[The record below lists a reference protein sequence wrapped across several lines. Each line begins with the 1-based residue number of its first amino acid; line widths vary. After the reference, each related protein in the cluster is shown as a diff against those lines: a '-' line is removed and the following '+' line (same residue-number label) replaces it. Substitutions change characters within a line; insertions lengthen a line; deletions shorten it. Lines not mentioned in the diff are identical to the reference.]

1 MLTSLADIRYLLI
14 DMDGIV
20 YYDGAGLSGTEAF
33 LNFLR
38 NNGIRFAF
46 ATNATNSWPRDH
58 RARLAGYGVNATNVP
73 IYTAGMAAADY
84 VLERYGPQAK
94 VFVIGG
100 DGFKQL
106 MAERGQCILSEDQP
120 QAVVIGWTWDFNVR
134 HLEVAS
140 RAVFQGAEL
149 LAADPDVNEPAKPT
163 PLPGS
168 GSFAA
173 AISAVTG
180 VPSHAIG
187 KPNCILYEMALKGIG
202 GDIEHGAMMGDRLD
216 TDIKG
221 ALDMGLGSIVLL
233 TGYTT
238 REMLA
243 TSEIQPRWVMENLDD
258 LRQQW
263 QASLASSI

>member
-1 MLTSLADIRYLLI
+1 LADIRYLLI

-20 YYDGAGLSGTEAF
+20 YYDGAGLAGTHEF
-33 LNFLR
+33 LEFLR
-38 NNGIRFAF
+38 QHDIQFAF

-58 RARLAGYGVNATNVP
+58 RTRLAGYGVETDHTP

-84 VLERYGPQAK
+84 VREEKGPGTK

-106 MAERGQCILSEDQP
+106 MVERGECILSETRPD
-120 QAVVIGWTWDFNVR
+120 AVVIGWTPDFNVR

-140 RAVFQGAEL
+140 RAVFQGADL
-149 LAADPDVNEPAKPT
+149 LAADPDVNEPSQPT

-173 AISAVTG
+173 AIEAVTG
-180 VPSHAIG
+180 AKATPIG
-187 KPNCILYEMALKGIG
+187 KPNSILFEMALKGIG
-202 GDIEHGAMMGDRLD
+202 GDVDHAAMIGDRLD
-216 TDIKG
+216 TDVKG
-221 ALDMGLGSIVLL
+221 GLAMGLCTILVL

-238 REMLA
+238 REILA
-243 TSEIQPRWVMENLDD
+243 ESSIKPDWVMEDLDD
-258 LRQQW
+258 LRQRW
-263 QASLASSI
+263 KKALER